1 MFFLPTIPIVGA
13 TSRMQLWESTVLLR
27 PSRLYKWPHSI
38 TIFIKALKTLWM
50 GAEMYSLCS
59 CTREASYDSS
69 LLIKPATYQSG
80 VICFFLHLS
89 LPLWVQFW
97 ILPELPR
104 LQTTV
109 VEPVRRLKKWVLG
122 KEASLEEISGWPF
135 ISAYGE
141 VAHVSDA
148 CEPLHDI
155 WLRNCTWDTPAKK
168 ETQLVGTRSGPL
180 QWTVPSVTD
189 AN

>member
-1 MFFLPTIPIVGA
+1 MFFPPTIPILGA

-27 PSRLYKWPHSI
+27 RSRLYKWSNFI
-38 TIFIKALKTLWM
+38 MIFKKALQTLWM

-59 CTREASYDSS
+59 CTREASYVSS
-69 LLIKPATYQSG
+69 LLIKSATYQFG
-80 VICFFLHLS
+80 VICFFLHLF
-89 LPLWVQFW
+89 LPLWGQFW

-109 VEPVRRLKKWVLG
+109 VEPLRRLKEWVLG
-122 KEASLEEISGWPF
+122 KEASLEEISGWPS

-148 CEPLHDI
+148 CELLHDNI
-155 WLRNCTWDTPAKK
+155 WLRNCTWDTPAK
-168 ETQLVGTRSGPL
+168 
-180 QWTVPSVTD
+180 
-189 AN
+189 